1 MSSITLTLS
10 IRFKSDWHIGTGGG
24 RFGNVDAL
32 VARDPQTKLPYVPG
46 KTLKGIWRDAAEQ
59 LAAALDKALDKV
71 PNATAARETWQ
82 DYVDLAFGKASS
94 KLSATSTAALLHI
107 DAAHFSKS
115 DIKFLQ
121 GAAGGALTALRPG
134 IKIDAASGTAEVNC
148 LRIEERVASGCT
160 LSSHVALGAEG
171 YDAQIQAALLAL
183 LTGAALWVQHLGGNR
198 RRGAGRCVWQ
208 LTGDAVLALL
218 KSRPPK
224 ITHAAPNAGTAET
237 PAPAPAAT
245 PYTGSAQFVRL
256 TLQSKTP
263 VVVPL
268 MVAGNV
274 VVGRDELPGTD
285 LLSALMPYL
294 AADPGVDLRQL
305 IAQGCVRISPGYP
318 AGCQRTPLCLDQLKD
333 GEGPICNLL
342 VRAPA
347 DAAPA
352 ERSGAPTIIAPRK
365 MLRGDFI
372 ALDVDGTNGTYQRHR
387 VSKSVRN
394 HSTIDD
400 SKQRPTEDVGGLY
413 SYEAISVGQ
422 QFSVDIAL
430 PAGVRLITPA
440 SVRLGIS
447 KNTDYGKLDVLAV
460 VNLDPP
466 SAGSDPNYLT
476 LVLLSPL
483 LCLGANLKTDASV
496 NGLRCELNRSH
507 PVLAAS
513 LVWSSAKAFIAT
525 ARFDGWL
532 TKLAMPRPSLIAL
545 AAGSVIRVP
554 YKIADTTGA
563 HVPALTKIATEG
575 LGARRAEGFGWISV
589 NPDWAK
595 HSKFDKQPELS
606 MGKSATPEN
615 AALTQPTD
623 AFQLAVWQR
632 YWQAKITADAMGK
645 GEAFATRLALT
656 GLPTSQSSNLLQ
668 EALQMQTWTDR
679 GKFLRK
685 RRECWSKT
693 TTERLAQLG
702 DPVDQTAFKALK
714 NDFFAELPNNENIK
728 LHALRSLLIAA
739 VHAHRHASEQPAA
752 IGATS

>member
-1 MSSITLTLS
+1 MSSITLTLR
-10 IRFKSDWHIGTGGG
+10 INFESDWHIGTGGG

-46 KTLKGIWRDAAEQ
+46 KTIKGIWRDAAEQ
-59 LAAALDKALDKV
+59 LAAALDAAQN
-71 PNATAARETWQ
+71 NAAADETWQ
-82 DYVDLAFGKASS
+82 NYVDLAFGKASS

-107 DAAHFSKS
+107 DAAHFSAS
-115 DIKFLQ
+115 DVTFLQ
-121 GAAGGALTALRPG
+121 GPAGSALTALRPG
-134 IKIDAASGTAEVNC
+134 IKIDAASGTAEANC

-171 YDAQIQAALLAL
+171 YAAPTQAALLEL

-224 ITHAAPNAGTAET
+224 ITPAAPNAGTAET

-245 PYTGSAQFVRL
+245 PCTSSTQFVRL

-274 VVGRDELPGTD
+274 VVCRDELPGTD

-294 AADPGVDLRQL
+294 AADHGVDLRQL

-342 VRAPA
+342 VTA
-347 DAAPA
+347 DAEPA
-352 ERSGAPTIIAPRK
+352 EATAASIIIAPRK

-372 ALDVDGTNGTYQRHR
+372 ALDVDGTNGSSNGSYQRHR

-400 SKQRPTEDVGGLY
+400 ASQRPTEAVGGVY
-413 SYEAISVGQ
+413 SYEAISVDQ

-430 PAGVRLITPA
+430 PAGARLTTPA
-440 SVRLGIS
+440 SIRLGIS
-447 KNTDYGKLDVLAV
+447 KNTDYGKLDVCCLSPQESPLAGT
-460 VNLDPP
+460 DTQF
-466 SAGSDPNYLT
+466 LT
-476 LVLLSPL
+476 LVLCSPL
-483 LCLGANLKTDASV
+483 LCLGENLQADASV
-496 NGLRCELNRSH
+496 NGLRYELKRSH
-507 PVLAAS
+507 VDLENALDWPNAQ
-513 LVWSSAKAFIAT
+513 AFIAT
-525 ARFDGWL
+525 TRFDGWL
-532 TKLAMPRPSLIAL
+532 TKLSMPRPSLIAL

-554 YKIADTTGA
+554 YKTADTAGA
-563 HVPALTKIATEG
+563 QSQALTKIATEG

-623 AFQLAVWQR
+623 TFQWAVWQR

-679 GKFLRK
+679 GKILRK